1 MQRWSPNGSN
11 ALKASIEAL
20 KCANEP
26 GLCPARVDIRG
37 VRGVAPPG

>member
-26 GLCPARVDIRG
+26 VC
-37 VRGVAPPG
+37 APPAWTSGGYGESPPE